1 MNNFNQFLL
10 TILISLIVIV
20 ICTWP
25 VQLLWNWLMPLIF
38 GLPKITLV
46 QAFGVMFL
54 SNILFKNNKVEKKNS

>member
-10 TILISLIVIV
+10 TILVSLIVIV